1 MYGVHPFYTCVEEDG
16 NTHGVLLLNSNAQG
30 KPSGIRRER
39 GIFMLL
45 TGHAGIKKIP
55 NKFWFM
61 ILGAMFISC
70 WNLNVLIF
78 LLHRLRVHA
87 TPDAD
92 LQNYRRSSR
101 FLRLS
106 GTHAWK
112 CHSTIH
118 TGQTVLWIF
127 FPNNLFMINK
137 QIFLL
142 LRSAYV
148 VKGGGGRNQNRYQQ
162 RILVYTWNIRM
173 FWNKIL
179 KM

>member
-1 MYGVHPFYTCVEEDG
+1 MAIRMESFCLTAMRKVNRPVSGGKEEFHAVDWSCNSKYRNKITSFDLWFG
-16 NTHGVLLLNSNAQG
+16 CDVYQLL
-30 KPSGIRRER
+30 
-39 GIFMLL
+39 
-45 TGHAGIKKIP
+45 
-55 NKFWFM
+55 KF
-61 ILGAMFISC
+61 
-70 WNLNVLIF
+70 LNVLIF

-148 VKGGGGRNQNRYQQ
+148 VKGGGDRNQNRYQQ

-173 FWNKIL
+173 FWNKNF